1 MDILHDPLPDDL
13 HPDDLHPDDLHPD
26 DLHPAMLLG
35 SYPCSLAIAGK
46 IAHE

>member
-26 DLHPAMLLG
+26 DLHPA
-35 SYPCSLAIAGK
+35 IAGK